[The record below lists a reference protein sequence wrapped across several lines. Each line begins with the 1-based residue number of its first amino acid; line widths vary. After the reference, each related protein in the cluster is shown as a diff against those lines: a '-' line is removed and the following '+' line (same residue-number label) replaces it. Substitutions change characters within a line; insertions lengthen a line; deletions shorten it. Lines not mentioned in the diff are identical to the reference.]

1 MIIKTGIGGGVA
13 MIALQLCV
21 ALGANVFV
29 TSGSSEK
36 IEKAISLGAVGGVNY
51 KDG

>member
-1 MIIKTGIGGGVA
+1 MQTGIGGGVA

-21 ALGANVFV
+21 ALGANAFV
-29 TSGSSEK
+29 TSGNPAKLER
-36 IEKAISLGAVGGVNY
+36 AISMGAVGGVNY